1 MNNLLYNRHRDLGTY
16 ANRLHQRVR
25 GIASLPEDKV
35 LERIGELLRIL
46 KDPGNIP
53 GDVWRF
59 RDSAYV
65 KAALEASVTI
75 EAIGEVSKLVLKFSS
90 VRDLVA
96 LHVDQ
101 IVAWIRHFYWSQ
113 VRSFSDPIYKDD
125 DGRQRLIG
133 GLSRAFN
140 AIKALQPFD
149 SNFSQFHPQIQSSL
163 DIICGLWLEEDVQN
177 YNPSSSELLWH
188 ILPAAEV
195 QMKDALVISANGDA
209 DRVANVAILKLRL
222 EMKKTSPKSTHLMLH
237 FVNAVMLAHGDHP
250 VSSSL
255 HDHKIFSTFAKC
267 IRILTR
273 LPDGNYPSLTIA
285 CARYFMV
292 FEPLI
297 LRDTRNGTLALKQN
311 IRFGLLGSIAHLRI
325 SYTGSTANRA
335 IMPLIRNTLLFI
347 SHGLKSLAICSE
359 TLKTLK
365 ELPLHAFQADA
376 NYPEW
381 DVWNQLMVSIMA
393 HSFFMKHCMLILA
406 DEKETR
412 DLCSNVRFSLLGYK
426 MHNQIYLACST
437 VPSAVFE
444 KLFMEMCRVF
454 GHKVLLRRMPN
465 GRLEEWTQRRVCV
478 LSGEK

>member
-1 MNNLLYNRHRDLGTY
+1 MNNPRDLNSHG
-16 ANRLHQRVR
+16 NRLHQRVR
-25 GIASLPEDKV
+25 GRIASLPEGKV
-35 LERIGELLRIL
+35 LERIEELLHTL
-46 KDPGNIP
+46 KDPSDIP
-53 GDVWRF
+53 VDVWRF
-59 RDSAYV
+59 RDSAYA
-65 KAALEASVTI
+65 KAVLDASKTI
-75 EAIGEVSKLVLKFSS
+75 DAVGEVSKLVLTFSS
-90 VRDLVA
+90 VRDLVS
-96 LHVDQ
+96 LHADQ

-113 VRSFSDPIYKDD
+113 VRSFSDPIYKDE
-125 DGRQRLIG
+125 DGRQSLIK
-133 GLSRAFN
+133 GLSRALN

-149 SNFSQFHPQIQSSL
+149 SSFSQLHPEIQSSL
-163 DIICGLWLEEDVQN
+163 DIISGLWLEEDVQN
-177 YNPSSSELLWH
+177 YNPSASELLWH

-222 EMKKTSPKSTHLMLH
+222 EMKKASPKSAHLMLH

-255 HDHKIFSTFAKC
+255 HDHQIFSTFAKC
-267 IRILTR
+267 IRLLTR

-292 FEPLI
+292 LEPLI
-297 LRDTRNGTLALKQN
+297 LRDARNGTLALKQN

-325 SYTGSTANRA
+325 SYTGNTANQA

-347 SHGLKSLAICSE
+347 SHGLKSLAVCSE
-359 TLKTLK
+359 TLKALK

-376 NYPEW
+376 NIYPEW

-393 HSFFMKHCMLILA
+393 HSFFMKHCMLILV

-412 DLCSNVRFSLLGYK
+412 DLCSNVRFSLLGYN

-465 GRLEEWTQRRVCV
+465 GRLEEWTQRSVCV